1 MKRYYVEVAPG
12 GLECRVI
19 GPDGWQGPW
28 RSTEPHGRR
37 QVDNDRRQRKILMGL
52 VRGFGCALVGV
63 VLMWLALALAGA
75 AWLLKSLAG
84 W

>member
-1 MKRYYVEVAPG
+1 MKRYFVEVAPG

-37 QVDNDRRQRKILMGL
+37 QVEADRTRRKMLVGLSRTFGCLMFAVVATWAALAFAGL
-52 VRGFGCALVGV
+52 V
-63 VLMWLALALAGA
+63 
-75 AWLLKSLAG
+75 WLLRSVMG
-84 W
+84 Y

>member
-75 AWLLKSLAG
+75 VWLLRSLAG

>member
-37 QVDNDRRQRKILMGL
+37 QVDTDKRQRKILMGL
-52 VRGFGCALVGV
+52 TRGLGCALVGV
-63 VLMWLALALAGA
+63 VFMWLALAVVGGL
-75 AWLLKSLAG
+75 WLLRSLAG

>member
-37 QVDNDRRQRKILMGL
+37 QVDNDRRQRKILMSL

-63 VLMWLALALAGA
+63 VLMWLALALAGLV
-75 AWLLKSLAG
+75 WLLRSVMG
-84 W
+84 Y

>member
-1 MKRYYVEVAPG
+1 VKRYYVEVAPG

-37 QVDNDRRQRKILMGL
+37 EVEADRRQRKML
-52 VRGFGCALVGV
+52 VGAGRTFGCLIFVAFGTWV
-63 VLMWLALALAGA
+63 ALALAGLV
-75 AWLLKSLAG
+75 WVLRSVMG
-84 W
+84 Y

>member
-1 MKRYYVEVAPG
+1 VKRYYVEVAPG

-37 QVDNDRRQRKILMGL
+37 QVEADRRQRKMLIG
-52 VRGFGCALVGV
+52 VARSFGCLIFAVVGT
-63 VLMWLALALAGA
+63 WAALALAGLV
-75 AWLLKSLAG
+75 WLLRSVMSS
-84 W
+84 

>member
-1 MKRYYVEVAPG
+1 VKRYYVEVAPG

-37 QVDNDRRQRKILMGL
+37 QVEADRRQRKMLIGVARSLGCL
-52 VRGFGCALVGV
+52 IFAVFGTWA
-63 VLMWLALALAGA
+63 ALALAGLV
-75 AWLLKSLAG
+75 WLLRSVMG
-84 W
+84 Y